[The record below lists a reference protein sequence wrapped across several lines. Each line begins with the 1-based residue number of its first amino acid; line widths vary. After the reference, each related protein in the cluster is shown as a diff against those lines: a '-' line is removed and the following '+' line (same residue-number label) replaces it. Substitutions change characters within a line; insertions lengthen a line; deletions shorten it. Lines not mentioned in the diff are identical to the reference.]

1 MVETGFTLCDY
12 DAAAGSADAAC
23 RCERWAHCSQYET
36 QMFS

>member
-12 DAAAGSADAAC
+12 DAAAGSTGAAS
-23 RCERWAHCSQYET
+23 RCERRAHCSQYET